1 MEITEDKRGEIYILK
16 LNGRLDSITSHKLE
30 EKFLSLLNKDEKK
43 VVVNCSQLNYIS
55 SAGLRVLLMVSK
67 RLRST
72 DGKIVLASLQDQV
85 KEVFDIAG
93 FSSIFTIFHSQ
104 EEAIKW
110 FQ

>member
-1 MEITEDKRGEIYILK
+1 MEIREDKKGDIVILGLK
-16 LNGRLDSITSHKLE
+16 GRLDSITSNKLE
-30 EKFLSLLNKDEKK
+30 EKFLALSDQGEKK
-43 VVVNCSQLNYIS
+43 VIVDFSQLDYIS
-55 SAGLRVLLMVSK
+55 STGLRVLLMVSK
-67 RLRST
+67 RLQGT
-72 DGKIVLASLQDQV
+72 KGKIVLSSMQDRV